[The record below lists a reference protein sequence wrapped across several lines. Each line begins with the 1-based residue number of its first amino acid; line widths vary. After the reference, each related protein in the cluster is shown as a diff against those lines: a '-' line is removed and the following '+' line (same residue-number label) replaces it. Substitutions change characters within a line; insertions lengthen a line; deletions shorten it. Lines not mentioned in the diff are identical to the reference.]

1 VPNRFLGIGLALKR
15 EEQPLLLEQSS
26 GLDLVRD
33 RQARRSHSSLKG
45 RTCDSRFSALSSRTM
60 RLLEI
65 ARAVVDNALA
75 RKSRRYRKINM
86 QMLFHELPGLFYSLC
101 RSFTTGSFTEQS
113 SSLNWHRF
121 IKIFNLKIKKIK

>member
-15 EEQPLLLEQSS
+15 DEQLFEQSS
-26 GLDLVRD
+26 GLDLVKD

-65 ARAVVDNALA
+65 ARNC
-75 RKSRRYRKINM
+75 
-86 QMLFHELPGLFYSLC
+86 G
-101 RSFTTGSFTEQS
+101 
-113 SSLNWHRF
+113 
-121 IKIFNLKIKKIK
+121 